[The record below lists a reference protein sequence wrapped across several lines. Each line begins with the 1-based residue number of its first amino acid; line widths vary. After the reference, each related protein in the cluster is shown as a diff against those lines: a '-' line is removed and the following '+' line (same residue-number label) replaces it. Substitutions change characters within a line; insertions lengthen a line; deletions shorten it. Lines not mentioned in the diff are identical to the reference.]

1 MGNRFSDALRQNMK
15 ESEERVDKAISGK
28 RVAIVESQEGQNG
41 AKSDVKE
48 SDTEK
53 IGTQTIGAMPGKETH
68 IIEAEKNE
76 AFPGGVEAN
85 SEQKQEPSGNGVQT
99 ADARNAKSENTN
111 HEQLPERDAHREQA
125 MVPAA
130 IGEGRGAMFGDPVL
144 YNEAT
149 KGISVKMPYSLYD
162 SLDDIKKQSQRTGN
176 PRDRMGIGDLVVLA
190 VKEFVEKYRSE

>member
-28 RVAIVESQEGQNG
+28 HVAIVESQEGQNG
-41 AKSDVKE
+41 AKSDVKD
-48 SDTEK
+48 SDAEK
-53 IGTQTIGAMPGKETH
+53 TGTQTTGAMPGTETH

-76 AFPGGVEAN
+76 AFSGGVEAN
-85 SEQKQEPSGNGVQT
+85 SEQKQEPSGDGVKT
-99 ADARNAKSENTN
+99 DDARNTKNDN
-111 HEQLPERDAHREQA
+111 GKHEQLDERNAHREKA
-125 MVPAA
+125 VLPAA
-130 IGEGRGAMFGDPVL
+130 IGEGRGATFSGPVL

-162 SLDDIKKQSQRTGN
+162 ALDDIKKQSQRTGN

>member
-28 RVAIVESQEGQNG
+28 HVAIVESQEGHNG

-53 IGTQTIGAMPGKETH
+53 AGTQTTEAMPGAETN
-68 IIEAEKNE
+68 IIGAEKNE
-76 AFPGGVEAN
+76 AFSGSTETN
-85 SEQKQEPSGNGVQT
+85 SEHKQEPSGDGVKT
-99 ADARNAKSENTN
+99 DDARNTKSNNAN
-111 HEQLPERDAHREQA
+111 HEQLPERDAHRERA
-125 MVPAA
+125 VVPAA
-130 IGEGRGAMFGDPVL
+130 IGEGRGAKFGGPVL

-162 SLDDIKKQSQRTGN
+162 ALDDIKKQSQRTGN

-190 VKEFVEKYRSE
+190 VKEFVEKYRTE

>member
-28 RVAIVESQEGQNG
+28 HVAIVESQEGQNG

-48 SDTEK
+48 SDTK
-53 IGTQTIGAMPGKETH
+53 KKGTQTTGAMPGTETN
-68 IIEAEKNE
+68 IIGAEKNE
-76 AFPGGVEAN
+76 AFSGGVEAN
-85 SEQKQEPSGNGVQT
+85 SEQKQEPSGDGLKT
-99 ADARNAKSENTN
+99 DDARNAKSENTN
-111 HEQLPERDAHREQA
+111 HEQLPQRDAHREQA

-130 IGEGRGAMFGDPVL
+130 IGEGRGAAFGGPVL

-162 SLDDIKKQSQRTGN
+162 ALDDIKKQSQRTGN